1 MGGDPV
7 SDIHY
12 AIIYVIAILTFAWWL
27 ENRDKCET
35 KIRRSNPYDLIDH
48 QEKMRREREKKN
60 EDR

>member
-1 MGGDPV
+1 M

-12 AIIYVIAILTFAWWL
+12 AIILVMASLALAWWL
-27 ENRDKCET
+27 ENRGKCET
-35 KIRRSNPYDLIDH
+35 KIRRSNPYELIDH